1 MDLKKK
7 KCMKIFKSQKL
18 HHFIW
23 HVMVNHLTFIV
34 MTSLMN
40 FELHKFKYL
49 CII

>member
-7 KCMKIFKSQKL
+7 MYENFQKPKL
-18 HHFIW
+18 HFIW

>member
-1 MDLKKK
+1 MDFKK

-40 FELHKFKYL
+40 FELHKFNYL